1 LTEVTGVYKEQYKM
15 HTKKKY
21 SKPESYQAYI
31 TSGPLAVRL
40 SWLEND
46 YSHPLMGGFGIFSSK
61 LGND

>member
-1 LTEVTGVYKEQYKM
+1 M